1 MAAVD
6 IDSSLSAAEAGV
18 TPELQKACEP
28 YVVVKQHIEIELNFR
43 ERSIHGTSTLDI
55 YPLVPLEVIYIDARQ
70 CEVDTG
76 NILVDGRRTVASYT
90 DPLDKLDV
98 PSEWTIGAPQH
109 HVVKKRIQELTPDR
123 RPAAEFPNGFR
134 DAGAQF
140 RLGCAPLDRSIKVS
154 IRPEDLSKKV
164 DRDAT
169 NGLAGDAEEECRRI
183 TIPFRSKTI
192 RDGLQF
198 VGVEEG
204 DVRYPHVYTRHS
216 NEPGTA
222 SCIFPCIDDP
232 GMKSL
237 YEVSVKFPRTLGD
250 ALEQPLATQQVSN
263 GSGTIAGNRKRKH
276 GEQEPQQSRS
286 LLSEEDKLREIT
298 MICSGELTGEYDD
311 TDDESKKVMSFKCHT
326 AARFVGFAIG
336 PFEHV
341 PLWSEYRTEDAD
353 EKLGPL
359 AAKIH
364 GYCLP
369 GRANELRNT
378 CAPIVS
384 AMDHF
389 TLEYGRYPFDSYSYK
404 LCFVDDMVHETVEAA
419 GLSLCSNRLLYP
431 EDIIDHDIQITRQLV
446 HSLATQ
452 WLGVHIVPNKRT
464 DTWLVVAIQWY
475 ITDLFMRTICGNNWY
490 RFHLKSLSDKV
501 VRLDKGRPSI
511 HDIGEHLHV
520 GDFELDFLSLK
531 APLVLFILDQRMSKY
546 PGSIGVGRVISN
558 IISSANISSIDS
570 KATSLSADDFREKC
584 TKKTQYKLDEFWQQ
598 WVKGAGCPRFSIK
611 AKFNKKNLNVDITLS
626 QTQADAA
633 AEKQLL
639 GKGDFWREFQEE
651 INAVYAGT
659 VTKAFTGPIT
669 VRIHEADGTPYEHYL
684 DVKEGDRNGY
694 VWVIPYNT
702 KYKRLKRK
710 SRREAGNAA
719 VSVNVDGNNTAE
731 EDVIYYNTFGDVL
744 QGKDDL
750 VAWGLQEWDPDTK
763 QQMDQESYEWIR
775 FDCNFE
781 WLADITTD
789 MPIYMYA
796 AQLQQDRDVVAH
808 QDAMGYFHRIKP
820 SVMGSVIAT
829 RTVMD
834 RRYYHGIR
842 AMAVDDLPK
851 YSIEGLNYIGEAHL
865 ILCFRR
871 FFCYRVPGANGNETW
886 PPNPNDFSNKAQ
898 YAVQSALVHSIA
910 QIRKDK
916 ERGRCSARAR
926 SFLLDLLLFNDNSAN
941 EYSDQFYIAS
951 LLRAL
956 ATSLIPAKNDKDKP
970 YILTLNEEDDVDME
984 FKHFIEKTIEE
995 IDRFRRM
1002 DEWTGSYQNIW
1013 TTTAL
1018 ECKKL
1023 LMKERVIP
1031 IAPLEFLQYLQD
1043 DNIDLVR
1050 IKAFECLVEL
1060 GLLSRSSIMKFLL
1073 AAMSTDNSAF
1083 VRDQLFKIFCGG
1095 IASIALGEQVAKEKE
1110 KTPVPED
1117 ESGLILEEAA
1127 TITDARKEKAA
1138 RKEDIQNALKALK
1151 EDLKGNAV
1159 LQRAMWKAF
1168 QSQVLGLDEKRRL
1181 LDLCEAMF
1189 EPEDSLCVT
1198 LKYPHYWTVERLPA
1212 PKPTVVVAGEKP
1224 KKKAIMR
1231 FTMQYRTEP
1240 KKQPAPVLP
1249 MPAALPAVLPP
1260 LPTPPVEAARPPEPK
1275 IIKLQRPPSFS
1286 GAPGAGASSSV
1297 PPPVTRQPS
1306 VPTIRQP
1313 LPSGRQPSAP
1323 AGPSQGQPPVIRT
1336 STPALARAGSPVVRA
1351 GSPVVRMPSTNMSG
1365 QRPSAGS
1372 PQGSPAPSP
1381 RPSPRPSES
1390 ILVSNSGR
1398 VPLPTSR
1405 TAASPP
1411 PPPPSRQPL
1420 PSSQPQILSV
1430 PKSASKLPGKDKKRK
1445 SEVGNDPSDRPKK
1458 VQVNPGGTPRPR
1470 QKLVTLKFTRWSRL
1484 RGDTYRHIMDTPAA
1498 GDSIVA
1504 TPAMT
1509 RPLAAESVNGSS
1521 AAVRHPLPGVTGN
1534 VSGQKVR
1541 KPLPGGPPREDP
1553 STPGAS
1559 SGAPKPTVAVSGAG
1573 TVKPASMKIKLKVK
1587 PAGAGTPKPGTPK
1600 PENSPDM

>member
-1 MAAVD
+1 
-6 IDSSLSAAEAGV
+6 
-18 TPELQKACEP
+18 
-28 YVVVKQHIEIELNFR
+28 
-43 ERSIHGTSTLDI
+43 
-55 YPLVPLEVIYIDARQ
+55 
-70 CEVDTG
+70 
-76 NILVDGRRTVASYT
+76 
-90 DPLDKLDV
+90 
-98 PSEWTIGAPQH
+98 
-109 HVVKKRIQELTPDR
+109 
-123 RPAAEFPNGFR
+123 
-134 DAGAQF
+134 
-140 RLGCAPLDRSIKVS
+140 
-154 IRPEDLSKKV
+154 
-164 DRDAT
+164 
-169 NGLAGDAEEECRRI
+169 
-183 TIPFRSKTI
+183 
-192 RDGLQF
+192 
-198 VGVEEG
+198 
-204 DVRYPHVYTRHS
+204 
-216 NEPGTA
+216 
-222 SCIFPCIDDP
+222 
-232 GMKSL
+232 
-237 YEVSVKFPRTLGD
+237 
-250 ALEQPLATQQVSN
+250 
-263 GSGTIAGNRKRKH
+263 
-276 GEQEPQQSRS
+276 
-286 LLSEEDKLREIT
+286 
-298 MICSGELTGEYDD
+298 
-311 TDDESKKVMSFKCHT
+311 
-326 AARFVGFAIG
+326 
-336 PFEHV
+336 
-341 PLWSEYRTEDAD
+341 
-353 EKLGPL
+353 
-359 AAKIH
+359 
-364 GYCLP
+364 
-369 GRANELRNT
+369 
-378 CAPIVS
+378 
-384 AMDHF
+384 MDHF

-404 LCFVDDMVHETVEAA
+404 LCFVDDMVHDTVEAA
-419 GLSLCSNRLLYP
+419 GLSLCSTRLLYP
-431 EDIIDHDIQITRQLV
+431 EDIIDNDIQITRQLV

-452 WLGVHIVPNKRT
+452 WMGVHIVPNKRT

-490 RFHLKSLSDKV
+490 RFHLKSLSDQV
-501 VRLDKGRPSI
+501 VRLDRGRPSI
-511 HDIGEHLHV
+511 HDLGEHLHV

-611 AKFNKKNLNVDITLS
+611 AKFNKKNLNVDITVS
-626 QTQADAA
+626 QTQADVA

-639 GKGDFWREFQEE
+639 EKEDFWREFQEE

-684 DVKEGDRNGY
+684 DVKGGDKNGY

-710 SRREAGNAA
+710 SRREAGNAT
-719 VSVNVDGNNTAE
+719 VSVNVDGTNTAE

-744 QGKDDL
+744 QANEDL
-750 VAWGLQEWDPDTK
+750 VAWGLQEWDADT
-763 QQMDQESYEWIR
+763 QQKMDQESYEWIR

-781 WLADITTD
+781 WLADVITD
-789 MPIYMYA
+789 MPIYMYL

-820 SVMGSVIAT
+820 SAMGSVIAT

-842 AMAVDDLPK
+842 TMAVNDMPK
-851 YSIEGLNYIGEAHL
+851 YCVEGLNYIGEAHL

-871 FFCYRVPGANGNETW
+871 FFCYRVTGANGNEAW
-886 PPNPNDFSNKAQ
+886 PPNPNDFSDKSQ
-898 YAVQSALVHSIA
+898 YAVQTAMVQSIA
-910 QIRKDK
+910 RIRKDK
-916 ERGRCSARAR
+916 DRGRCSARAR

-956 ATSLIPAKNDKDKP
+956 ATSLIPVKNDKDKP
-970 YILTLNEEDDVDME
+970 YILTLREEDDMDME

-1060 GLLSRSSIMKFLL
+1060 GLLARPSIMKFLL

-1095 IASIALGEQVAKEKE
+1095 IASIALGEQVVKEKE

-1127 TITDARKEKAA
+1127 AITDARKEKAA
-1138 RKEDIQNALKALK
+1138 RKEDIQNAIKALK

-1168 QSQVLGLDEKRRL
+1168 QSHTLGLDEKRRL

-1198 LKYPHYWTVERLPA
+1198 LKYPHYWTVERLPSH
-1212 PKPTVVVAGEKP
+1212 KPTVVVAGGEKP
-1224 KKKAIMR
+1224 KKKALMH

-1240 KKQPAPVLP
+1240 KEKVAPVLP
-1249 MPAALPAVLPP
+1249 PPAALPAVLPP
-1260 LPTPPVEAARPPEPK
+1260 LPAPTAQVAKPPEPK

-1286 GAPGAGASSSV
+1286 GALAAAGGSSSV
-1297 PPPVTRQPS
+1297 PPPVSRQPS

-1323 AGPSQGQPPVIRT
+1323 SGLSQGQQPSAIRVA
-1336 STPALARAGSPVVRA
+1336 TPALARAGSPVVRA
-1351 GSPVVRMPSTNMSG
+1351 GSPVMRMPSPSVRNTALSTNIPG
-1365 QRPSAGS
+1365 PRPSAGS
-1372 PQGSPAPSP
+1372 PQASPAPSP

-1390 ILVSNSGR
+1390 ISVSNSAR
-1398 VPLPTSR
+1398 VPLPSAR

-1411 PPPPSRQPL
+1411 SPPSSRQPL
-1420 PSSQPQILSV
+1420 PSSQPQTSSV
-1430 PKSASKLPGKDKKRK
+1430 PKFSSKLPGKDKKRK
-1445 SEVGNDPSDRPKK
+1445 SEGGNEPSDRPKK
-1458 VQVNPGGTPRPR
+1458 VQVNPNGVPRPR
-1470 QKLVTLKFTRWSRL
+1470 QKLVSIKFTRWSRL
-1484 RGDTYRHIMDTPAA
+1484 RGDTYRQIMDVQAA

-1504 TPAMT
+1504 TPAPK
-1509 RPLAAESVNGSS
+1509 RPLAADRINGSS
-1521 AAVRHPLPGVTGN
+1521 AGRHPLPGGSSGA
-1534 VSGQKVR
+1534 SGQKIR
-1541 KPLPGGPPREDP
+1541 KPLPGGPARENP
-1553 STPGAS
+1553 STPVV
-1559 SGAPKPTVAVSGAG
+1559 SGGTPKPTVSVGGSGAA
-1573 TVKPASMKIKLKVK
+1573 KPPGMKIKLKVK
-1587 PAGAGTPKPGTPK
+1587 PAGAGTSKPGTPK
-1600 PENSPDM
+1600 PENSPER